1 MGLEEF
7 LSLNDKS
14 YDQEFAY
21 FKIYSSAY
29 VESTDVIRATNSFHG
44 SEWFSDIAVSVDEK
58 GEIFWYGK
66 V

>member
-1 MGLEEF
+1 
-7 LSLNDKS
+7 LNNKL

-44 SEWFSDIAVSVDEK
+44 SEWFSDVAVSVDKKE
-58 GEIFWYGK
+58 EIFWYGK